1 MKIEE
6 QIVQYKKNLD
16 TFLKDISDGT
26 FDEDINYIKQ
36 NYDNLNNQQKAEIN
50 AQINNFIP
58 EKEASPNSPQRT
70 SPTRQGIIKQIS
82 NSISGALGLPRSL
95 SDAKDIF
102 KRRIQTEIR
111 NKITNPGVAV
121 NRILQRNRER
131 RGGTPSKIQ
140 PEKFYARQN
149 KSVED
154 YVGEDNGR
162 KHLVVFHIT
171 NETDGQPTPPLIF
184 RMANFTGFT
193 DSLTVNKN
201 TLNYFGRPEPFYLY
215 QGVTR
220 NVSFNFD
227 VVVNDANDINNIYSR
242 LNTLTSLAYPFSYTD
257 SNMIEP
263 TILKLTIGD
272 YFYKQPFFLSTITY
286 TASDEVVFYDSKPS
300 IISVSIQGD
309 IIQSKETPTFEQ
321 TNTLPQFVN
330 NKVSQTSPEQRSDI
344 GRTTLPQ
351 SSQPSLGD
359 LANNNIIGV

>member
-16 TFLKDISDGT
+16 AFLKDISDGT

-36 NYDNLNNQQKAEIN
+36 NYDNLNNQQKTEIN
-50 AQINNFIP
+50 AQINSFVP

-102 KRRIQTEIR
+102 RRNIQTEIR

-140 PEKFYARQN
+140 PENFYTRQN

-162 KHLVVFHIT
+162 KHLVVFHI
-171 NETDGQPTPPLIF
+171 LIF

-215 QGVTR
+215 TGVTR

-227 VVVNDANDINNIYSR
+227 VVVNDVNDVNNIYSR

-257 SNMIEP
+257 TNMIEP
-263 TILKLTIGD
+263 TILKLSIGE
-272 YFYKQPFFLSTITY
+272 YFYKQPFFLSSITY
-286 TASDEVVFYDSKPS
+286 TASDEVVFYGSKPS
-300 IISVSIQGD
+300 IISVSVQGD
-309 IIQSKETPTFEQ
+309 IIQSKETPTYEKSER
-321 TNTLPQFVN
+321 TPQYVN
-330 NKVSQTSPEQRSDI
+330 NKVSQTAPQQRSSI
-344 GRTTLPQ
+344 ERRSLPET
-351 SSQPSLGD
+351 SPSLD
-359 LANNNIIGV
+359 ELANNNIVGV